1 MERQT
6 RQRANREDVLHV
18 EESRVC
24 FRYAFA
30 ITGILSA
37 TAVPLSAREYKH
49 SGCADA
55 AKVRFP
61 ADRAARKEFKHWCKA
76 QWKIYKE
83 THP

>member
-1 MERQT
+1 
-6 RQRANREDVLHV
+6 
-18 EESRVC
+18 
-24 FRYAFA
+24 
-30 ITGILSA
+30 LSA